1 MTDKPIT
8 SLEDARHLKRAG
20 LPLNMPVE
28 KRTFSQ
34 KYSEHWFAL
43 MDAHGR
49 FMLAI
54 HKFADDQ
61 TAVRWWSVQRRY
73 VALDRAA
80 IRCLDLVGELGGR
93 DAEPVFKSE
102 QDEHEYALLAWFI
115 TERAIPFINFWADAI
130 DTVEEGNE
138 LAIEP
143 GEIPPW
149 VDPE

>member
-49 FMLAI
+49 FMLAV

-80 IRCLDLVGELGGR
+80 IRCLDLVHELGGR
-93 DAEPVFKSE
+93 EAEPVFKSE
-102 QDEHEYALLAWFI
+102 QDEHEIMRCSHGSSPSGQYPSSTSGPTPSTRWRKAMSWPSS
-115 TERAIPFINFWADAI
+115 RARFRH
-130 DTVEEGNE
+130 G
-138 LAIEP
+138 
-143 GEIPPW
+143 
-149 VDPE
+149 